1 MTHKDNILVA
11 DRSKQRVRVFDE
23 KGNHIKD
30 FGSAIL
36 ARGVCMD
43 GEGRILVVE
52 SGNHRISIFLNF
64 SLLLRKLLCSV
75 LLLFSFNQQV
85 TSFCCCLLELLLFL
99 ICSHRFCILLVVCVA
114 LVLFFSASLA
124 TLSRSSACES
134 RASPMTFDC
143 SRSSAT

>member
-64 SLLLRKLLCSV
+64 SYFSESYFVPCCCCLVSTQTSHKFLLLFAGASFIFNLLSQVLYSSCCLCGLGSV
-75 LLLFSFNQQV
+75 LLSQPGHIVKVL
-85 TSFCCCLLELLLFL
+85 CLRVQSIAHDL
-99 ICSHRFCILLVVCVA
+99 
-114 LVLFFSASLA
+114 
-124 TLSRSSACES
+124 
-134 RASPMTFDC
+134 
-143 SRSSAT
+143 